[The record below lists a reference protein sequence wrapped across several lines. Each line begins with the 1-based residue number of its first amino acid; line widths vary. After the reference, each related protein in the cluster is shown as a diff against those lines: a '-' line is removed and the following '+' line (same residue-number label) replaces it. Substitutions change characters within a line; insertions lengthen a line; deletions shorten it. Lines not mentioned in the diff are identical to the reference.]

1 MDLEMAGARKV
12 YTVSQ
17 VNAQI
22 HELLEA
28 SFPELWVEGEI
39 SNCRAYPSGHTYL
52 TLKDADAQIAAV
64 LFKGAAFGLKFKP
77 ADGLKVLVRARV
89 SSYVKRGDVQL
100 IISALEPREKGALQL
115 AFEQLKAKLAAEG
128 LFAEGR
134 KKPLP
139 PYPRRVGLVTSGQGA
154 AVHDMITVLSRRW
167 PGLEILLYPVKVQG
181 DGAAEEIARAVAD
194 FNAHLPD
201 TDVLLVGRGGGS
213 IEDLWAFNEEPVA
226 RAIAASE
233 IPVVSCVGHETDFT
247 IADFVADVRAP
258 TPSAAAELAVPEAAA
273 VLCGLEDSRRRLGGA
288 LRELIRGLEARL
300 DAARRHPFLQSPHR
314 MYEER
319 IKRVDELSGR
329 LPEAARQVLSHAE
342 KDLRL
347 QMEKL
352 DAFSPLKVLGRG
364 YAIAERL
371 PERAILR
378 RADQVRPGD
387 RVRVRLHHGEIHCE
401 VKDGVRLSQTSQT
414 PSTGEGT

>member
-1 MDLEMAGARKV
+1 MPISQPPTRV

-52 TLKDADAQIAAV
+52 TLKDADAQIQAV
-64 LFKGAAFGLKFKP
+64 LFKGAAFGIKFKP
-77 ADGLKVLVRARV
+77 EDGLKVLVRARV

-115 AFEQLKAKLAAEG
+115 AFEQLKAKLAADG
-128 LFAEGR
+128 LFDEAR

-139 PYPRRVGLVTSGQGA
+139 PYPRRVGIITSSQGA
-154 AVHDMITVLSRRW
+154 AVHDMITVLIRRW
-167 PGLEILLYPVKVQG
+167 PGIEILVHPVKVQG
-181 DGAAEEIARAVAD
+181 DGAKEEIAQALAD
-194 FNAHLPD
+194 FNALLPD

-213 IEDLWAFNEEPVA
+213 IEDLWAFNEELVA
-226 RAIAASE
+226 RAIAASQ
-233 IPVVSCVGHETDFT
+233 IPIISCVGHETDFT
-247 IADFVADVRAP
+247 IADFVADLRAP
-258 TPSAAAELAVPEAAA
+258 TPSAAAELAVPDQAA
-273 VLCGLEDSRRRLGGA
+273 VLAQVADSRRRLLA
-288 LRELIRGLEARL
+288 SIQERLRGLADRL
-300 DAARRHPFLQSPHR
+300 DFARRHPFLQSPHR

-319 IKRVDELSGR
+319 IKRVDELFGR
-329 LPEAARQVLSHAE
+329 LPEALRQVLLHAE

-364 YAIAERL
+364 YAIAEKL
-371 PERAILR
+371 PGREILR
-378 RADQVRPGD
+378 RAEQVRPGD
-387 RVRVRLHHGEIHCE
+387 QVRVRLHQGEIHCE
-401 VKDGVRLSQTSQT
+401 VKQRGSGLDI
-414 PSTGEGT
+414 

>member
-1 MDLEMAGARKV
+1 MPEQMRLDLAGARKV

-17 VNAQI
+17 VNEQI

-28 SFPELWVEGEI
+28 SFPELWVEGEL
-39 SNCRAYPSGHTYL
+39 SNCRAYPSGHTYM
-52 TLKDADAQIAAV
+52 TLKDEGAQIAAV

-100 IISALEPREKGALQL
+100 IVSSMEPREKGALQL
-115 AFEQLKAKLAAEG
+115 AFEQLKARLAAEG
-128 LFAEGR
+128 LFAEER

-139 PYPRRVGLVTSGQGA
+139 PYPRRAGIITSSQGA

-167 PGLEILLYPVKVQG
+167 PALEILLYPVKVQG
-181 DGAAEEIARAVAD
+181 EGAAAEIARAVAD
-194 FNAHLPD
+194 FNALLPD

-226 RAIAASE
+226 RAIAASR
-233 IPVVSCVGHETDFT
+233 IPVISCVGHETDFT
-247 IADFVADVRAP
+247 IADFAADVRAP
-258 TPSAAAELAVPEAAA
+258 TPSAAAELAVPDQAA
-273 VLCGLEDSRRRLGGA
+273 VLAGLADCRRRLTSSIV
-288 LRELIRGLEARL
+288 ELVRGLEARL
-300 DAARRHPFLQSPHR
+300 DFARRHPFLQSPHR

-319 IKRVDELSGR
+319 SKRVDELSGR
-329 LPEAARQVLSHAE
+329 LPEALRRVLLHAE

-364 YAIAERL
+364 YAIAEKL
-371 PERAILR
+371 PGREILR
-378 RADQVRPGD
+378 RAEQVRPGD
-387 RVRVRLHHGEIHCE
+387 RVRVRLRQGEIHCE
-401 VKDGVRLSQTSQT
+401 VRDDQERR
-414 PSTGEGT
+414 EA

>member
-1 MDLEMAGARKV
+1 MPISQPPARV

-22 HELLEA
+22 HELLET

-52 TLKDADAQIAAV
+52 TLKDAGSQIQAV
-64 LFKGAAFGLKFKP
+64 LFKSAAFGVKFKP
-77 ADGLKVLVRARV
+77 EDGLKVLVRARV

-100 IISALEPREKGALQL
+100 IISAMEPREKGALQL
-115 AFEQLKAKLAAEG
+115 AFEQLKVKLAAEG
-128 LFAEGR
+128 LFDEAR

-139 PYPRRVGLVTSGQGA
+139 AYPRHVGIITSSQGA
-154 AVHDMITVLSRRW
+154 AVHDMITVLNRRW
-167 PGLEILLYPVKVQG
+167 PGLEILIYPVKVQG
-181 DGAAEEIARAVAD
+181 NGAKEEIAQAVAD
-194 FNAHLPD
+194 FNAYLPG

-213 IEDLWAFNEEPVA
+213 IEDLWAFNEELVA
-226 RAIAASE
+226 RAIAASR
-233 IPVVSCVGHETDFT
+233 IPVISCVGHETDTT
-247 IADFVADVRAP
+247 IADFVADLRAP
-258 TPSAAAELAVPEAAA
+258 TPSAAAELAVPDQAA
-273 VLCGLEDSRRRLGGA
+273 VLTQVADSRRRLLTSIQER
-288 LRELIRGLEARL
+288 LRSLAERL
-300 DAARRHPFLQSPHR
+300 DFARRHPFLQNPHR

-319 IKRVDELSGR
+319 IKRVDELFGR
-329 LPEAARQVLSHAE
+329 LPEALRQVLLHME

-364 YAIAERL
+364 YAIAEKL
-371 PERAILR
+371 PVREILR

-387 RVRVRLHHGEIHCE
+387 LVRVRLHQGEIHCE
-401 VKDGVRLSQTSQT
+401 VKDAQERRQA
-414 PSTGEGT
+414 